1 MPDVLSRVNHPH
13 DLKALSLEEMRQL
26 AGEIRQR
33 IMEVVN
39 VNGGHLAS
47 NLGTVELTLAMHRAF
62 DFPRDRLV
70 WDVSH
75 QTYPHKLITGRKDR
89 FHQIRTHG
97 GIAGFCN
104 KRESIFDLFDAGHAG
119 TAVSLALGVAA
130 ADELFQ
136 RDTKTIAVVG
146 DAAIAAGMAF
156 EALNHAGDLQR
167 NLLVVLNDNKMSI
180 DVSVGA
186 LSKYL
191 NKIRTKSV
199 YQGLKKEVHD
209 VLQKIPLVGRK
220 VEGALEQLHEGLKHS
235 LLPGLLFQELG
246 FNYYGPVDGHNLESL
261 LEIFEDLKGIKTP
274 VLLHVLTVKGQGYEP
289 AANNPIKY
297 HALKNFLPEDAKK
310 AEKKSSESKKAG
322 EPLAV
327 PAKADSRAAEARK
340 KITYSELFKETV
352 HEAARKDHRIVAITA
367 AMPGGTGLVDFAK
380 EFPNRYFDVGI
391 AEQHG
396 GAFSSGLAYGGLR
409 PVFAV
414 YSTFCQ
420 RAYDQVI
427 HDTCIQENS
436 VILCLDRAGLVED
449 GWTHHG
455 VFDIA
460 YLRCIPN
467 TLLMAPRDADEFIR
481 MFELALAQTTLVAAI
496 RYPKANL
503 PVLPQ
508 SKDPVIKIGKAEL
521 MRRGKS
527 GIALHAYGAM
537 VDEAWRAAE
546 SLEKEGVSV
555 TVVNARFAKPL
566 DEGILRDLARDHH
579 TLVTIEE
586 HTLMGG
592 FGSAVVEK
600 LADLDVSFAKVLR
613 LGIPDKFQTFGV
625 REKILAEL
633 GLDAEGI
640 ADTVRRLPAMVPG
653 VGEPSQAIAALE
665 AGVLR
670 QTGAYR

>member
-13 DLKALSLEEMRQL
+13 DLKALSLDELRQL
-26 AGEIRQR
+26 SGEIRQR

-39 VNGGHLAS
+39 ANGGHLGS
-47 NLGTVELTLAMHRAF
+47 NLGTVEVTLALHKVF
-62 DFPRDRLV
+62 DFPKDRLV

-89 FHQIRTHG
+89 FHTLRTFG

-130 ADELFQ
+130 ADHVFQ

-146 DAAIAAGMAF
+146 DASIAAGMAF

-167 NLLVVLNDNKMSI
+167 NLLVILNDNKMSI

-186 LSKYL
+186 LSKYF
-191 NKIRTKSV
+191 NKIRVKPL
-199 YQGLKKEVHD
+199 YQDLKKDIHD
-209 VLQKIPLVGRK
+209 VLSKIPLVGRK
-220 VEGALEQLHEGLKHS
+220 MEEGLEYVHESLKHS
-235 LLPGLLFQELG
+235 LVPGLLFQELG
-246 FNYYGPVDGHNLESL
+246 FNYYGPVDGHNLESMIDL
-261 LEIFEDLKGIKTP
+261 LENLKEIKKP
-274 VLLHVLTVKGQGYEP
+274 VLLHTMTVKGHGYEP
-289 AANNPIKY
+289 ASKNPIKY
-297 HALKNFLPEDAKK
+297 HALKNFLAEDSKSPKSTDRLPERGGTERNGTELQGQPSRNEPKLPVEAK
-310 AEKKSSESKKAG
+310 
-322 EPLAV
+322 
-327 PAKADSRAAEARK
+327 K
-340 KITYSELFKETV
+340 KITYSEVFKETI
-352 HEAARKDHRIVAITA
+352 HAEARKDRRLVAVTA

-380 EFPNRYFDVGI
+380 EFPDRYFDVGI

-420 RAYDQVI
+420 RAYDQII

-467 TLLMAPRDADEFIR
+467 TLLMAPRDAEEFVR
-481 MFELALAQTTLVAAI
+481 MFHLAMEQTSLVTAI
-496 RYPKANL
+496 RYPKANIPTL
-503 PVLPQ
+503 PL
-508 SKDPVIKIGKAEL
+508 SKDPVLRIGKAEVL
-521 MRRGKS
+521 RRGE
-527 GIALHAYGAM
+527 GFALHAYGGM

-546 SLEKEGVSV
+546 VLDKEGIPV

-566 DEGILRDLARDHH
+566 DEGILRDLSRDHH
-579 TLVTIEE
+579 TLITLEE
-586 HTLMGG
+586 HALHGG
-592 FGSAVVEK
+592 FGSAVLEK
-600 LADLDVSFAKVLR
+600 LADLDISFSRVIR
-613 LGIPDKFQTFGV
+613 MGIPDRFQTFGA
-625 REKILAEL
+625 REKIMAEL
-633 GLDAEGI
+633 GIDANGI
-640 ADTVRRLPAMVPG
+640 AETVRRQVTATTPTALQPI
-653 VGEPSQAIAALE
+653 SSRSIAAL
-665 AGVLR
+665 R
-670 QTGAYR
+670 